1 MPGGLLSILSYGCND
16 LYLTGAPQITFFKIV
31 YRRHTNFSIESIQVG
46 TNHMSNFGKE
56 YEIIVP
62 RIGDLVSK
70 TYIKILLPEV
80 YFSKQKIG
88 GVLSTQNTPNKITS
102 QEEYNTV
109 LQFMIFNIQSYRSAY
124 KNIKVVNITS
134 KQILTDIFK
143 CFTSTSKTT
152 DDIVISGLDAE
163 NKYTKLS
170 DKYTYTNYRD
180 IYNMIYLS
188 NIYKIL
194 LPYLQNNTIVNVN
207 ISPSDLYSLI
217 QNAMEMSIKCQRYF
231 WNQYNKYK
239 LLNDSESTNNLKFA
253 WNEHVGYNLIE
264 YVDITLGGE
273 SIDRIYGEFLE
284 VESQL
289 TEHSTLK
296 EIHSSLIGNTDIL
309 TRYDQNPKASTEAIH
324 IPLKCWFT
332 NNIGSAFP
340 LIASQYSDLIIK
352 IKFRS
357 INECAYVENIN
368 GTIDIYGNPIEYSLE
383 DLWNDSGYTFE
394 SSLLIDYIYLD
405 GLERRKFAQSS
416 HEYLIESIQTVQEIL
431 KNPEFELKASKNTLT
446 FDSVMNQSMD
456 YSIQLDLKHPCK
468 ELIWVLQKNIYTEDK
483 DGILRC
489 YFNKFAINTNSN
501 ENTIIDA
508 TITLN
513 GYTKLNRKVG
523 TAKYFNLIQPY
534 QHHTTTPN
542 PGIYVYSF
550 SLAPEEIQPSGTCN
564 FSRFSSQQLIQ
575 KIKEE
580 AFYYALSDINVS
592 ITPQSVND
600 KILYSDIKVILF
612 AKCYNVIRIHGGFS
626 GLAFSFN

>member
-1 MPGGLLSILSYGCND
+1 
-16 LYLTGAPQITFFKIV
+16 
-31 YRRHTNFSIESIQVG
+31 
-46 TNHMSNFGKE
+46 MSNFGKE
-56 YEIIVP
+56 YEIIIP

-70 TYIKILLPEV
+70 TYIKIVLPEV
-80 YFSKQKIG
+80 YFSKQKLGAI
-88 GVLSTQNTPNKITS
+88 LSTQNTPNSISAK
-102 QEEYNTV
+102 EEYKTV
-109 LQFMIFNIQSYRSAY
+109 IEFMIFNIQAYRSAY

-134 KQILTDIFK
+134 KQILTDILK
-143 CFTSTSKTT
+143 CFTSSSKTT
-152 DDIVISGLDAE
+152 DNLVITGLDSE
-163 NKYTKLS
+163 KKFSELLNKYT
-170 DKYTYTNYRD
+170 YENNRE
-180 IYNMIYLS
+180 IYNIIYLS

-194 LPYLQNNTIVNVN
+194 LPYLQNNSIINVN
-207 ISPSDLYSLI
+207 ITPLELFNLI
-217 QNAMEMSIKCQRYF
+217 QNALEMSIRCQKYF
-231 WNQYNKYK
+231 WNENNKYK
-239 LLNDSESTNNLKFA
+239 LLNNLESTNNLKFA
-253 WNEHVGYNLIE
+253 WNENVGYNLIE
-264 YVDITLGGE
+264 YIDITLGGE

-309 TRYDQNPKASTEAIH
+309 TRYDQNPKSRSEAIY

-368 GTIDIYGNPIEYSLE
+368 GTIDIYGNLIEYSLE
-383 DLWNDSGYTFE
+383 DLWNDNGYTFE

-431 KNPEFELKASKNTLT
+431 KNPEFELKASKNILT
-446 FDSVMNQSMD
+446 FDSIMNQSMD

-468 ELIWVLQKNIYTEDK
+468 ELIWILQKNIYTENK
-483 DGILRC
+483 DGVLRC
-489 YFNKFAINTNSN
+489 YFNKFALNSTSN

-523 TAKYFNLIQPY
+523 SAKYFNLIQPY

-564 FSRFSSQQLIQ
+564 FSRFASQQLIQ
-575 KIKEE
+575 QIKEE
-580 AFYYALSDINVS
+580 TFYYALSDIDVR
-592 ITPQSVND
+592 IQPKSVAD
-600 KILYSDIKVILF
+600 KILYTDIKVILF